1 MSEKIRKAAGTA
13 LIALTA
19 AVIAAGCFRAGRTE
33 TRTYRGNG
41 YADRLI
47 PSVTHLTEDSLINTG
62 DPASLEKLPG
72 VGPVTA
78 EAILKEREE
87 NGLFIYPED
96 LISVYGIGESKMIQI
111 RDALINESGES
122 EE

>member
-19 AVIAAGCFRAGRTE
+19 AVIAAGCFPAGRTE
-33 TRTYRGNG
+33 THEYTGHR

-47 PSVTHLTEDSLINTG
+47 PTVTRLAEDSLTNTG
-62 DPASLEKLPG
+62 DAASLEKLPG

-78 EAILKEREE
+78 EAILKERKE

-96 LISVYGIGESKMIQI
+96 LISVYGIGESKMMQI

>member
-19 AVIAAGCFRAGRTE
+19 AVIASGCFPTGRPE
-33 TRTYRGNG
+33 THTYRGHG
-41 YADRLI
+41 YADRLF
-47 PSVTHLTEDSLINTG
+47 PAVTRLAEDSLTNTG
-62 DPASLEKLPG
+62 DAASLEKLPG

-78 EAILKEREE
+78 EAILKERKE

-96 LISVYGIGESKMIQI
+96 LISVYGIGDSKMMQI

>member
-19 AVIAAGCFRAGRTE
+19 AVIAAGCFPAGRTE
-33 TRTYRGNG
+33 THEYMGHR

-47 PSVTHLTEDSLINTG
+47 PAVTRLAEDSLTNTG
-62 DPASLEKLPG
+62 DAASLEKLPG

-96 LISVYGIGESKMIQI
+96 LISVYGIGDSKMMQI

>member
-1 MSEKIRKAAGTA
+1 MSEKIQKAAGTA

-19 AVIAAGCFRAGRTE
+19 AVITAGCFPAGRTE
-33 TRTYRGNG
+33 THEYMGHR

-47 PSVTHLTEDSLINTG
+47 PAVTRLAEDSLTNTG
-62 DPASLEKLPG
+62 DAASLEKLPG

-96 LISVYGIGESKMIQI
+96 LISVYGIGESKMMQI

>member
-19 AVIAAGCFRAGRTE
+19 AVITAECFPAGRTE
-33 TRTYRGNG
+33 THEYMGHR

-47 PSVTHLTEDSLINTG
+47 PAVTRLAEDSLTNTG
-62 DPASLEKLPG
+62 DAASLEKLPG

-96 LISVYGIGESKMIQI
+96 LISVYGIGESKMMQI

-122 EE
+122 ED

>member
-19 AVIAAGCFRAGRTE
+19 AVITAGCFPAGRTE
-33 TRTYRGNG
+33 THEYMGHR

-47 PSVTHLTEDSLINTG
+47 PAVTRLAEDSLTNTG
-62 DPASLEKLPG
+62 DAASLEKLPG

-96 LISVYGIGESKMIQI
+96 LISVYGIGESKMMQI

>member
-19 AVIAAGCFRAGRTE
+19 AVIAAGCFPAGRTE
-33 TRTYRGNG
+33 THEYMGHR

-47 PSVTHLTEDSLINTG
+47 PAVTRLAEDSLTNTG
-62 DPASLEKLPG
+62 DAASLEKLPG

-96 LISVYGIGESKMIQI
+96 LISVYGIGESKMMQI

>member
-19 AVIAAGCFRAGRTE
+19 AVIVAGCFPAGRPE
-33 TRTYRGNG
+33 THTYRGHG
-41 YADRLI
+41 YADRLF
-47 PSVTHLTEDSLINTG
+47 PAVTRLSEESLTNTG
-62 DPASLEKLPG
+62 DAASLEKLPG

-96 LISVYGIGESKMIQI
+96 LISVYGIGESKMMQI

>member
-19 AVIAAGCFRAGRTE
+19 AVITAGCFPAGRTE
-33 TRTYRGNG
+33 THEYMGHR

-47 PSVTHLTEDSLINTG
+47 PAVTRLAEDSLTNTG
-62 DPASLEKLPG
+62 DAASLEKLPG

-96 LISVYGIGESKMIQI
+96 LISVYGIGDSKMIQI

>member
-19 AVIAAGCFRAGRTE
+19 AVIAAGCFPAGRPE
-33 TRTYRGNG
+33 THTYRGHG
-41 YADRLI
+41 YAERLI
-47 PSVTHLTEDSLINTG
+47 PAVTRLTEDSLINTG

-111 RDALINESGES
+111 RNALINESGES